1 MAPEPASPSRRW
13 GAPGGKRLVLF
24 VDDVNMPAREVY
36 GAQPPVELLRT
47 LLDLGGMYDR
57 KKLAWKEVRKEGAA
71 ASAAAER
78 TACALSVAGCRCVCS
93 CVARPA

>member
-1 MAPEPASPSRRW
+1 MVPEPVTPARACRW

-57 KKLAWKEVRKEGAA
+57 KKLAWKEVRGGGSGEG
-71 ASAAAER
+71 
-78 TACALSVAGCRCVCS
+78 G
-93 CVARPA
+93 